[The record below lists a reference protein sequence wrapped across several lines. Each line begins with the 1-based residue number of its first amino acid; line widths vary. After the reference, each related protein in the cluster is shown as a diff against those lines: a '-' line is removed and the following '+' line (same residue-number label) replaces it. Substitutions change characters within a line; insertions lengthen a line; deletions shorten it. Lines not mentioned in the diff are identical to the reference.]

1 MGMPVIDII
10 FMVIIAISAL
20 RCAAH
25 GFISEV
31 LSMAALIL
39 GILSSILFF
48 RQGAVFVRAQ
58 FMPEVQV
65 VPELIA
71 FAAIFLI
78 VFIAIKIIEMTLRSI
93 IEGVRLGG
101 LDRLLGFFFGLVEG
115 IVIVCLLLFLISI
128 QPLFDPKQIIE
139 ESFFAKIL
147 MPLIF
152 GNAKEIIESIIL
164 PEVPE
169 GAGAD
174 V

>member
-1 MGMPVIDII
+1 
-10 FMVIIAISAL
+10 
-20 RCAAH
+20 
-25 GFISEV
+25 
-31 LSMAALIL
+31 
-39 GILSSILFF
+39 
-48 RQGAVFVRAQ
+48 
-58 FMPEVQV
+58 MPEVQV